1 MNYRTRTI
9 TALLTLLPLFAAP
22 GARADTP
29 TATIAQ
35 LSGWVMAVKA
45 DGKVKA
51 LATGS
56 KVEAGDTLV
65 TEKDSFA
72 RLALGDS
79 SETVLGPQT
88 TLKVERR
95 SDQGTAFS
103 LAAGSLQVAGRA
115 GGITVNVGGT
125 TIAGAAS
132 YIVNY
137 LPSDA
142 QALAAAQQLYL
153 RSSLAAATPAV
164 LSDAGT
170 DMPLREIIAQA
181 FPAMPKAAGLPSGL
195 YVSVIDGAINLSN
208 KGGSTNFSAGQF
220 GYTASVLRPPM
231 VLPANP
237 GLNFTPPPA
246 FSSSKAP
253 ATSTA
258 GGKAG
263 PVDCEVR

>member
-9 TALLTLLPLFAAP
+9 TALLMLLPLFAAP
-22 GARADTP
+22 GARANSS

-35 LSGWVMAVKA
+35 LSGWVMAIKA
-45 DGKVKA
+45 DGKIKA

-56 KVEAGDTLV
+56 QVEAGDTLV

-79 SETVLGPQT
+79 SEAVLGPQT

-95 SDQGTAFS
+95 PDQGAALS
-103 LAAGSLQVAGRA
+103 LAAGSLQIAARAGRV
-115 GGITVNVGGT
+115 TVNVGGS
-125 TIAGAAS
+125 TIAGDGS

-137 LPSDA
+137 VPPDT
-142 QALAAAQQLYL
+142 QAVAAAQQLYL
-153 RSSLAAATPAV
+153 HTSLAAAAPTV

-170 DMPLREIIAQA
+170 DAPLREIFAQA
-181 FPAMPKAAGLPSGL
+181 PPIPKAAGLPAGL
-195 YVSVIDGAINLSN
+195 YVSVIDGVINLSN
-208 KGGSTNFSAGQF
+208 KGGTQSFSAGQF
-220 GYTASVLRPPM
+220 GYTASLSHPP
-231 VLPANP
+231 VVVPANP

-246 FSSSKAP
+246 FSSSNAP
-253 ATSTA
+253 TTSTA
-258 GGKAG
+258 ANKAG